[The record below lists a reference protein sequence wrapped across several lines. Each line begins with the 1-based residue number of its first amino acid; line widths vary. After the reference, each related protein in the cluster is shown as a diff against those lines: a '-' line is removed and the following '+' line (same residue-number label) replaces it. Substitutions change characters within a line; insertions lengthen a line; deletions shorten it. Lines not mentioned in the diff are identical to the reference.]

1 MAEQQEK
8 LSGKSSTSVIF
19 PGDRANIV
27 QRFLTTTRT
36 ADEFASYFTED
47 AYFRFAN
54 APVIIGRKA
63 IHESSVAF
71 RQKLKSVTHDIKSM
85 WEMGDVV
92 VCEMEVT
99 YTRHDGKTLKIPCCD
114 IIRFDEINLIRS
126 LQAFLD
132 ISPLFSS

>member
-1 MAEQQEK
+1 MAEQQDK
-8 LSGKSSTSVIF
+8 LSGKNSTSVIF

-54 APVIIGRKA
+54 SPPVMGRKA

-71 RQKLKSVTHDIKSM
+71 RQKLKSVIHDIKSI

-99 YTRHDGKTLKIPCCD
+99 YTRHDGKFVTLPCTD
-114 IIRFDEINLIRS
+114 IIRMKGELFSDLRVYM
-126 LQAFLD
+126 D
-132 ISPLFSS
+132 ISPVFAA

>member
-1 MAEQQEK
+1 MAEQQDK
-8 LSGKSSTSVIF
+8 LSRKNLASVIF

-54 APVIIGRKA
+54 APAVMGRNA
-63 IHESSVAF
+63 IHESSIAF
-71 RQKLKSVTHDIKSM
+71 RQKLKSVTHDIKSI

-99 YTRHDGKTLKIPCCD
+99 YTRHDGKIVTLPCTD
-114 IIRFDEINLIRS
+114 IIRMNGELFSDLRVYM
-126 LQAFLD
+126 D
-132 ISPLFSS
+132 ISPVFVA